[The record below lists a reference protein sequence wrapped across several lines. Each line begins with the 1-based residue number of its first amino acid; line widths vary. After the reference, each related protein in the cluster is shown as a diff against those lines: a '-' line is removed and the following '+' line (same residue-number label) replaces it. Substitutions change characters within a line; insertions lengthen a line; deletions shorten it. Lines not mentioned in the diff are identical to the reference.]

1 MVVSK
6 KTIFLFALFFFS
18 FLLCIC
24 ILIFLGFFEGR
35 RPVLYVLDPDLIK
48 SITISDSD
56 HFIDRST
63 IKTREPRYLS
73 RSLLALKVQITFYL
87 LKLYNFSPIYP
98 IYYFI

>member
-6 KTIFLFALFFFS
+6 KQFFYLHYFFS
-18 FLLCIC
+18 HLGRYIISIF
-24 ILIFLGFFEGR
+24 FLGFFEGR

-73 RSLLALKVQITFYL
+73 RSLLALKVHII
-87 LKLYNFSPIYP
+87 K
-98 IYYFI
+98 

>member
-6 KTIFLFALFFFS
+6 KQFFYLHYFFFS
-18 FLLCIC
+18 FSLFIF
-24 ILIFLGFFEGR
+24 FLGFFEGR

-73 RSLLALKVQITFYL
+73 RSLLALKVHII
-87 LKLYNFSPIYP
+87 K
-98 IYYFI
+98 